1 MTSDFPRRP
10 ILRPSRRAFL
20 ASAGGLVA
28 WAQMPKLAYG
38 VVEDPR
44 LVVVI
49 LRGAL
54 DGLAAVPPVGDPGY
68 AALRGDMAI
77 GAAGHEAA
85 LPLDGFFGLNDA
97 MPNFHRRYLAG
108 DAMVVHAAATPYR
121 ERSHFDGQDVL
132 ENGMPGPQAVST
144 GWLNR
149 ALGILPVAGGIAPVS
164 GLAVSPTVPLIL
176 RGPAPVLSW
185 TPQSFRPAGT
195 DTTERLMDLYRHQD
209 PELARV
215 LEAGVELDMM
225 TMGEMNAP
233 AAGDLRNGYSA
244 IAQGTANL
252 LLEPEG
258 PRIAVI
264 SFDGWD
270 THVDEGAESGRLAG
284 LLAALDAGL
293 ETIAAGIQA
302 IWRQTAI
309 VVVTEFG
316 RTARGNGDDGT
327 DHGTGTV
334 ALLMG
339 GAIAGGRVLADWPG
353 LQATQLLDGRD
364 LYPTTD
370 LRGVLKGVLRDHL
383 GLSAQALADAVF
395 PESGAVRPIDGL
407 IA

>member
-1 MTSDFPRRP
+1 MTSDLLKSP
-10 ILRPSRRAFL
+10 ILHPSRRSFL
-20 ASAGGLVA
+20 ASAGALVA
-28 WAQMPKLAYG
+28 WAQMPKLAFAA
-38 VVEDPR
+38 VEDPR

-54 DGLAAVPPVGDPGY
+54 DGLAAVPPIGDPGY

-97 MPNFHRRYLAG
+97 MPNFHRRYQQG
-108 DAMVVHAAATPYR
+108 DALIVHATATAYR

-132 ENGMPGPQAVST
+132 ENGMPSPQAANT

-149 ALGILPVAGGIAPVS
+149 AVGILPVAGRIAPVT

-195 DTTERLMDLYRHQD
+195 DTAERLMDLYRHQD

-215 LEAGVELDMM
+215 FEAGMELNMM
-225 TMGEMNAP
+225 TMGDMGGP
-233 AAGDLRNGYSA
+233 AAGQLRDGYTA

-258 PRIAVI
+258 PRIAVL

-270 THVDEGAESGRLAG
+270 THVAEGAENGRLAG
-284 LLAALDAGL
+284 LLAALDSGL
-293 ETIAAGIQA
+293 ETLATGIEP
-302 IWRQTAI
+302 IWRQTAV

-334 ALLMG
+334 ALLLG
-339 GAIAGGRVLADWPG
+339 GAIAGGRVLTDWPG
-353 LQATQLLDGRD
+353 LQTAELLDGRD
-364 LYPTTD
+364 LNPTID

-383 GLSAQALADAVF
+383 GLSAQALADTVF
-395 PESGAVRPIDGL
+395 PESGAVSPISGL
-407 IA
+407 VA